1 MEFKQVQSLIKD
13 FEKSSLTVLEFEFD
27 DVKLKLSKQHESF
40 PPTSPAVVTKE
51 APGSTTPTWVPPT
64 DPSASF
70 TPIKSP
76 LVGTYYAASAPGN
89 PPFVSVGQTV
99 KKGQVICIIEAMKI
113 MNEITSPY
121 DGVIEKIEPK
131 SGDAI
136 GFDQVL
142 MLVRQ
147 GA

>member
-1 MEFKQVQSLIKD
+1 MEYKQIQSLIKD
-13 FEKSSLTVLEFEFD
+13 FEKSELTALELEFD
-27 DVKLKLSKQHESF
+27 GVKIKLSKQQTATIQ
-40 PPTSPAVVTKE
+40 PTAPTSATPSA
-51 APGSTTPTWVPPT
+51 SPTWVPPT
-64 DPSASF
+64 DPTLSL

-76 LVGTYYAASAPGN
+76 LVGTFYSSSAPGN
-89 PPFVSVGQTV
+89 PPFVSVGQRV

-121 DGVIEKIEPK
+121 DGVVEKIEPK
-131 SGDAI
+131 GGDAI

-142 MLVRQ
+142 MLVNT

>member
-13 FEKSSLTVLEFEFD
+13 FEKSSLTVLELEFD
-27 DVKLKLSKQHESF
+27 DVKLKLSKQLESF